1 MATSGT
7 ATFNLTVNDAIQ
19 EAMDRIGGEPVLG
32 YDIRSAKRSLNVM
45 FADWA
50 NRGVNQWTLEKK
62 TLSLTSGT
70 VTYTLDTDTVDIV
83 DMYVTRDSTDYSV
96 ERISLTD
103 YNTYPNKLT
112 TGRATQFYLQKDRTP
127 KLYIY
132 PAPDNS
138 TDVISYWRI
147 RKIEDITALSSSGN
161 EQDIDIPFRFYEC
174 MVAGL
179 AYYMGMK
186 RPNVDLNKLSYLKAE
201 YETAFTRAKDAD
213 LNETF
218 RIVPGYRS
226 GF

>member
-1 MATSGT
+1 M
-7 ATFNLTVNDAIQ
+7 
-19 EAMDRIGGEPVLG
+19 
-32 YDIRSAKRSLNVM
+32 
-45 FADWA
+45 
-50 NRGVNQWTLEKK
+50 
-62 TLSLTSGT
+62 
-70 VTYTLDTDTVDIV
+70 
-83 DMYVTRDSTDYSV
+83 
-96 ERISLTD
+96 
-103 YNTYPNKLT
+103 
-112 TGRATQFYLQKDRTP
+112 
-127 KLYIY
+127 YIY

-138 TDVISYWRI
+138 TDVITYWRI
-147 RKIEDITALSSSGN
+147 RKIEDITALSASGS

-186 RPNVDLNKLSYLKAE
+186 RAGVDLNKLSYLKAE

>member
-7 ATFNLTVNDAIQ
+7 ATFNLTVTDAIE
-19 EAMDRIGGEPVLG
+19 EALDRIGGNPILG

-62 TLSLTSGT
+62 TLSLTANTSS
-70 VTYTLDTDTVDIV
+70 YTLDRDTVDIV
-83 DMYVTRDSTDYSV
+83 DLYVTRDTTDFAV
-96 ERISLTD
+96 QRISLTD
-103 YNTYPNKLT
+103 YNAYPNKAT
-112 TGRATQFYLQKDRTP
+112 TGRVTQYYLQKDKTP
-127 KLYIY
+127 VLFFY
-132 PAPDNS
+132 PAPENA
-138 TDVISYWRI
+138 TDIVTYWRI
-147 RKIEDITALSSSGN
+147 RKIQDVSALSSSGS

-186 RPNVDLNKLSYLKAE
+186 RAGIDLTKISFLKAE